1 MYQGFVKA
9 RPHCPQRVPVHSY
22 TCILA
27 MSNVF
32 KVQCLDKIIRQIVHL
47 TFFIFYIIY
56 VIFPMK
62 LDILVENNKFYDSLH
77 NLCFFGLRTIWIH
90 KSTTV

>member
-9 RPHCPQRVPVHSY
+9 RPHCQQRVPVHSY
-22 TCILA
+22 TCILT

-56 VIFPMK
+56 V
-62 LDILVENNKFYDSLH
+62 
-77 NLCFFGLRTIWIH
+77 FFSNEIGYLSG
-90 KSTTV
+90 K